1 MNDIEF
7 EKMVNTLLKPG
18 GDILAS
24 LTAEKVNLLHNT
36 IGLVGEV
43 GELVAATDETN
54 IEEELGDIEFYYTG
68 ICSALVEETFLETFT
83 KLEPARKQLI
93 LVNMTIISTDI
104 LDIVKK
110 HVVYNKPLD
119 ESLLIVALK
128 NLRVQLIHF
137 YACVDITRQQAIDAC
152 AAKLAVRYK
161 NGYTDQAAQE
171 RADKEEGQ

>member
-68 ICSALVEETFLETFT
+68 LYSAIVLENYLLVDTNTIT
-83 KLEPARKQLI
+83 RPKSMI
-93 LVNMTIISTDI
+93 LRSMTIISTDI
-104 LDIVKK
+104 LDNVKK

-119 ESLLIVALK
+119 ERKLVEQLGEFRK
-128 NLRVQLIHF
+128 QLIYF
-137 YACVDITRQQAIDAC
+137 YTCVGITRQQAIDAC

-161 NGYTDQAAQE
+161 NGYTDQAAQD